1 MINELM
7 IVLRCMFYFI
17 VAFFLTQIIGLL
29 KIIVELLQ

>member
-1 MINELM
+1 MIDALM

-17 VAFFLTQIIGLL
+17 TLLFLTQIIGLL